1 MTCERQ
7 CTSDSSSEDESS
19 QFRARIDSQGRMM
32 RFQYGINHKV
42 DQDDLVGSLS
52 VLNAT
57 QIYKQN
63 KTTALIDQE
72 KLQNATKFNK
82 DDCCE
87 ITIAHPILEAATII
101 VSPSLPR
108 PGLKFKRISYLSR
121 FSEKIFRTNQK
132 PFRFQR
138 NCINYHI

>member
-1 MTCERQ
+1 
-7 CTSDSSSEDESS
+7 
-19 QFRARIDSQGRMM
+19 M
-32 RFQYGINHKV
+32 RFQYGIDHKV

-52 VLNAT
+52 VMNAT

-108 PGLKFKRISYLSR
+108 SGWKYKNFYRKSFAPS
-121 FSEKIFRTNQK
+121 
-132 PFRFQR
+132 
-138 NCINYHI
+138 

>member
-1 MTCERQ
+1 
-7 CTSDSSSEDESS
+7 
-19 QFRARIDSQGRMM
+19 MM
-32 RFQYGINHKV
+32 RFQYGIDHKV

-52 VLNAT
+52 VMNAT

-63 KTTALIDQE
+63 KTIALIDQE

-108 PGLKFKRISYLSR
+108 LGSKFERICKLNSGKISFTGVKIAWVELKSKKHVDLIS
-121 FSEKIFRTNQK
+121 
-132 PFRFQR
+132 
-138 NCINYHI
+138 

>member
-1 MTCERQ
+1 M
-7 CTSDSSSEDESS
+7 
-19 QFRARIDSQGRMM
+19 
-32 RFQYGINHKV
+32 
-42 DQDDLVGSLS
+42 
-52 VLNAT
+52 NAT

-63 KTTALIDQE
+63 KTIALIDQE

-108 PGLKFKRISYLSR
+108 LGSRLERICRLNFGKNDFMGVKIAWVELKSKKHVGLSSLLER
-121 FSEKIFRTNQK
+121 
-132 PFRFQR
+132 
-138 NCINYHI
+138 

>member
-1 MTCERQ
+1 
-7 CTSDSSSEDESS
+7 
-19 QFRARIDSQGRMM
+19 MM
-32 RFQYGINHKV
+32 RFQYGIDHKV

-52 VLNAT
+52 VMNAT

-63 KTTALIDQE
+63 KTIALIDQE

-108 PGLKFKRISYLSR
+108 LGS
-121 FSEKIFRTNQK
+121 
-132 PFRFQR
+132 
-138 NCINYHI
+138 NY

>member
-1 MTCERQ
+1 MTRKRHSSSE
-7 CTSDSSSEDESS
+7 SSSEDESNT
-19 QFRARIDSQGRMM
+19 FRARIDSQGRMM
-32 RFQYGINHKV
+32 RFQYGIDHKV

-52 VLNAT
+52 VMNAT

-63 KTTALIDQE
+63 KSIALIDQE

-108 PGLKFKRISYLSR
+108 LGSNF
-121 FSEKIFRTNQK
+121 
-132 PFRFQR
+132 
-138 NCINYHI
+138 

>member
-1 MTCERQ
+1 MTRNRHSSSE
-7 CTSDSSSEDESS
+7 SSSEDESNTGP
-19 QFRARIDSQGRMM
+19 FRARIDSQGRMM
-32 RFQYGINHKV
+32 RFQYGIDHKV

-52 VLNAT
+52 VMNAT

-63 KTTALIDQE
+63 KTIALIDQE

-108 PGLKFKRISYLSR
+108 LGSKFERICRLNSGKKRFYGGS
-121 FSEKIFRTNQK
+121 
-132 PFRFQR
+132 
-138 NCINYHI
+138 NCVG